1 MAGVSCP
8 HQPSHPFLNDSSMES
23 PTKKLYQQ
31 RAVLKAQQGDPEAPA
46 SGTLYARRHR
56 LEAELRQVRVQE
68 AAALDPILGQR
79 QQANLSGNILMQRRS
94 AMMIERDLRFVQR
107 EIDVLQEQ
115 IDDVD
120 TQIKQTERKNR
131 RRKR

>member
-1 MAGVSCP
+1 
-8 HQPSHPFLNDSSMES
+8 MES

-31 RAVLKAQQGDPEAPA
+31 RAVLRAQQGDPDAPA

-68 AAALDPILGQR
+68 AAALDPVLGQR
-79 QQANLSGNILMQRRS
+79 QHANLSGNILMQRRS
-94 AMMIERDLRFVQR
+94 ALTIEGDLKRVQR
-107 EIDVLQEQ
+107 EIDSLQEQ
-115 IDDVD
+115 IEDVD
-120 TQIKQTERKNR
+120 SKIKQTERKSH